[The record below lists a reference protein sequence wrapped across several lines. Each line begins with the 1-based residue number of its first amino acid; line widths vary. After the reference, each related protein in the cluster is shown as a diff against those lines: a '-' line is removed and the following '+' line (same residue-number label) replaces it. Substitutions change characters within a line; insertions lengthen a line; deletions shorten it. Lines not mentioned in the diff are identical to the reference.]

1 MNKEELLN
9 IVANAEKEN
18 RSLTDEEKALI
29 NKAVEERSCGEDKPK
44 EEKSCGEKPK
54 EEKSCEDKPCSG
66 DPKDEKSCEEGQ
78 KKKEERVEDEEPQ
91 TEPKEDTP
99 MEDEEKK
106 PKEDNKRNLNN
117 VKNNNCKMEKRYSL
131 MKELRSALET
141 GKSFNMADVEAR
153 AYSVT
158 SDGDDVVAT
167 DIYDIW
173 APLRSKNVLVAAGAQ
188 TLTNIRNNVSIP
200 LMSAVSAQWAS
211 ETGAAQDGS
220 GTGWCTGNYWY
231 QE

>member
-29 NKAVEERSCGEDKPK
+29 NKAVEERSCGE
-44 EEKSCGEKPK
+44 EKPK
-54 EEKSCEDKPCSG
+54 EEKSCSG

-99 MEDEEKK
+99 MEDEEKE

-117 VKNNNCKMEKRYSL
+117 VKNNNCKMEKRFNL
-131 MKELRSALET
+131 MKELRSSLET
-141 GKSFNMADVEAR
+141 GKSFNLADVEDIS
-153 AYSVT
+153 YSNEGLITIVT
-158 SDGDDVVAT
+158 KRTKGYTQAVKIPT
-167 DIYDIW
+167 
-173 APLRSKNVLVAAGAQ
+173 NVYKVNQILG
-188 TLTNIRNNVSIP
+188 L
-200 LMSAVSAQWAS
+200 
-211 ETGAAQDGS
+211 
-220 GTGWCTGNYWY
+220 
-231 QE
+231 